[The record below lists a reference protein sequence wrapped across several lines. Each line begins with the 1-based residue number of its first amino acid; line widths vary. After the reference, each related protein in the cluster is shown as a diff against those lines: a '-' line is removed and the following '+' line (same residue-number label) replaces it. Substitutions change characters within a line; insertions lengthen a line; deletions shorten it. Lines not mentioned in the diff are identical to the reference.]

1 MESNNVGVAVVAY
14 TVSITNKSSTVK
26 VYYDDSPTGVGKTTR
41 AITTLCRRPCKALFI
56 TERKNAFDELEGEM
70 RRVAAHMGTRP
81 LIRRVHSD
89 PSNRG
94 GSVVEEIEALPDRYA
109 GCSHLIVIAT
119 HAALL
124 RSDFSDFAGWRIVID
139 EVPAFLDFEEKRTHL
154 DASFFERHYALE
166 QVVGRWHAITLTE
179 AGHTITA
186 ADIRADQSH
195 AHLGV
200 FHARVI
206 EASRPGAKRVV
217 LSNLTDWQEM
227 ANRKVQ
233 WCWASVFSLREL
245 AAFDRVELLGNRFR
259 SDIGSILADWL
270 EVEEVEWETLPPLTS
285 ARRFEHRSLTIH
297 YFVDRPASKSLFGT
311 DQGKAAL
318 AAIGQHLATVLPKAH
333 SIWTANDTADPGC
346 PTPKSLLGLPETD
359 HLTPRQAGTNR
370 HMRVSHAAAIYSAKP
385 SSNLR
390 GLLTALNLDP
400 VFWTRSV
407 EFETILQFVTRTSVR
422 DPANGTPI
430 HLWVFDREQATYV
443 KDYFDTLPY
452 VAATMRP
459 VPLGLELVP
468 AAQGGRPVILLTPEE
483 QERRKADRRRKDAKR
498 KRLKRAA

>member
-1 MESNNVGVAVVAY
+1 M
-14 TVSITNKSSTVK
+14 K

-41 AITTLCRRPCKALFI
+41 AITTLCRQPCKALFI

-81 LIRRVHSD
+81 VIRRVHSD

-217 LSNLTDWQEM
+217 LSNLADWGEM
-227 ANRKVQ
+227 ADRKVQ

-270 EVEEVEWETLPPLTS
+270 EVEEVEWEALPPLAS
-285 ARRFEHRSLTIH
+285 GRRFEHRTLTIH

-311 DQGKAAL
+311 DQGKATL
-318 AAIGQHLATVLPKAH
+318 AAIGEHLATVLSKTH
-333 SIWTANDTADPGC
+333 SIWTANDTAEPGA
-346 PTPKSLLGLPETD
+346 PTPKTLLGLSQGD
-359 HLTPRQAGTNR
+359 YLTPRQAGTNR
-370 HMRVSHAAAIYSAKP
+370 HMGVSHAAAIYSAKP

-400 VFWTRSV
+400 VIWTRSV

-422 DPANGTPI
+422 DPVNGTPI
-430 HLWVFDREQATYV
+430 HLWVFDHGQATYL
-443 KDYFDTLPY
+443 KNYFDTLPH
-452 VAATMRP
+452 VAATMSH
-459 VPLGLELVP
+459 VPLGLELAP
-468 AAQGGRPVILLTPEE
+468 PEKGGRPALVLTPEE
-483 QERRKADRRRKDAKR
+483 QDRRRADRRQKDAAR
-498 KRLKRAA
+498 KRQKRAA

>member
-1 MESNNVGVAVVAY
+1 MVGY
-14 TVSITNKSSTVK
+14 TASITNKSSTVK

-166 QVVGRWHAITLTE
+166 QVTGRWHAITLTE

-217 LSNLTDWQEM
+217 LSNLADWREM
-227 ANRKVQ
+227 ADRKVQ

-270 EVEEVEWETLPPLTS
+270 EVEEVEWEPLPPLTS
-285 ARRFEHRSLTIH
+285 ARRFEHRPLTIH
-297 YFVDRPASKSLFGT
+297 YFFNRPASKSLFGT

-333 SIWTANDTADPGC
+333 SIWTANDTAEPGA
-346 PTPKSLLGLPETD
+346 PTPKALLGLPEND
-359 HLTPRQAGTNR
+359 YLTPRQAGTNR
-370 HMRVSHAAAIYSAKP
+370 HMGVSHAAAIYSAKP

-390 GLLTALNLDP
+390 GLLMALNLDP
-400 VFWTRSV
+400 VIWTRSV

-422 DPANGTPI
+422 DPANGTPV
-430 HLWVFDREQATYV
+430 HLWVFDREQATYL
-443 KDYFDTLPY
+443 KSYFDTLAH
-452 VAATMRP
+452 VAATMEH
-459 VPLGLELVP
+459 VSLGLELSPP
-468 AAQGGRPVILLTPEE
+468 AKGGAPVVVVTPEQKE
-483 QERRKADRRRKDAKR
+483 QQKARRRAKDAER
-498 KRLKRAA
+498 KRRKRAANLTFHAA

>member
-1 MESNNVGVAVVAY
+1 MLALAY
-14 TVSITNKSSTVK
+14 TSSITNKSLTVK

-41 AITTLCRRPCKALFI
+41 AITSLCRQPCKALFI
-56 TERKNAFDELEGEM
+56 TERKNAFDELEGEV
-70 RRVAAHMGTRP
+70 RRISAQLGKRPP

-89 PSNRG
+89 PGNRG
-94 GSVVEEIEALPDRYA
+94 GSVVEEIEALPERYA

-124 RSDFSDFAGWRIVID
+124 RSSFSDFAGWRIVID

-166 QVVGRWHAITLTE
+166 HVIGRWHAITLTE
-179 AGHTITA
+179 AGHGITA
-186 ADIRADQSH
+186 AEVRADQSH

-217 LSNLTDWQEM
+217 LSNLADWQEM
-227 ANRKVQ
+227 ADRKVQ

-270 EVEEVEWETLPPLTS
+270 EVEEVEWEALPSLTS
-285 ARRFEHRSLTIH
+285 ARRFEYRPLTIH
-297 YFVDRPASKSLFGT
+297 YFFDRPASKSLFAS
-311 DQGKAAL
+311 DQGQRAL
-318 AAIGQHLATVLPKAH
+318 EAIGKHLATVLPAAH
-333 SIWTANDTADPGC
+333 SIWTANDTAEPGA
-346 PTPKSLLGLPETD
+346 PTPKALLGLPEND
-359 HLTPRQAGTNR
+359 YLTPRQAGTNR
-370 HMRVSHAAAIYSAKP
+370 HMSVSHAAAIYSAKP
-385 SSNLR
+385 SANLR
-390 GLLTALNLDP
+390 GLLTALHLDP
-400 VFWTRSV
+400 TIWTRSV

-422 DPANGTPI
+422 DPANGTPV
-430 HLWVFDREQATYV
+430 HLWVFDREQATYL
-443 KDYFDTLPY
+443 KDYFDTLPH
-452 VAATMRP
+452 VAATMSH
-459 VPLGLELVP
+459 VPLGVGLVR
-468 AAQGGRPVILLTPEE
+468 AAQGGRPVIVLTPEE
-483 QERRKADRRRKDAKR
+483 QERRKADRRRRDAER

>member
-1 MESNNVGVAVVAY
+1 MLRY
-14 TVSITNKSSTVK
+14 TASITNKSFTMK

-41 AITTLCRRPCKALFI
+41 AITTLCRQPCKALFI

-217 LSNLTDWQEM
+217 LSNLADWQEM
-227 ANRKVQ
+227 ADRKVQ

-270 EVEEVEWETLPPLTS
+270 EVEEVEWEALPPLTS

-297 YFVDRPASKSLFGT
+297 YFFDRPASKSLFGT

-333 SIWTANDTADPGC
+333 SIWTANDTADSGC

-370 HMRVSHAAAIYSAKP
+370 HMSVSHAAAIYSAKP

-400 VFWTRSV
+400 VIWTRSV

-430 HLWVFDREQATYV
+430 HLWVFDREQAIYL
-443 KDYFDTLPY
+443 KDYFDTLPH
-452 VAATMRP
+452 VAASMRH
-459 VPLGLELVP
+459 VPLGLELALP
-468 AAQGGRPVILLTPEE
+468 NKGGRPALVLTPEE
-483 QERRKADRRRKDAKR
+483 QEQRRVDQRWKDAER
-498 KRLKRAA
+498 KRRERAA

>member
-1 MESNNVGVAVVAY
+1 M
-14 TVSITNKSSTVK
+14 K

-41 AITTLCRRPCKALFI
+41 AITTLCRQPCKALFI

-89 PSNRG
+89 PRNRG
-94 GSVVEEIEALPDRYA
+94 SSVVKEIEALPDRYA

-124 RSDFSDFAGWRIVID
+124 RSDFSDFTGWRIVID

-179 AGHTITA
+179 VGHTITA

-217 LSNLTDWQEM
+217 LSNLAEWQEM
-227 ANRKVQ
+227 ADRKVQ

-245 AAFDRVELLGNRFR
+245 AAFDRVELLGNRLR

-270 EVEEVEWETLPPLTS
+270 EVEEVEWEALPPLTS

-297 YFVDRPASKSLFGT
+297 YFFDRPASKSLFGT
-311 DQGKAAL
+311 EQGKAAL
-318 AAIGQHLATVLPKAH
+318 AAIGQYLASVLPKAH
-333 SIWTANDTADPGC
+333 SIWTANDTADPGA
-346 PTPKSLLGLPETD
+346 PTPKALLGLPEGD
-359 HLTPRQAGTNR
+359 YLTPRQAGTNR
-370 HMRVSHAAAIYSAKP
+370 HMGVSHAAAIYSAKP

-390 GLLTALNLDP
+390 GLLTALALDP
-400 VFWTRSV
+400 VIWTRSV

-422 DPANGTPI
+422 DPANCTPI
-430 HLWVFDREQATYV
+430 DLWVFDSEQAAYL
-443 KDYFDTLPY
+443 KHYFDALPY
-452 VAATMRP
+452 VVATISH
-459 VPLGLELVP
+459 VPLGLELPPP
-468 AAQGGRPVILLTPEE
+468 AKGGAPVLVFTPE
-483 QERRKADRRRKDAKR
+483 QQAQRQAARRERDAER
-498 KRLKRAA
+498 KRRKRAA